1 MDDPSTW
8 FFLILAVGLARALNS
23 STAFMTRRM
32 RWRPGSTL
40 TTLKPVPAVVW
51 SGIWNLIGVLTA
63 SGAVAF
69 GIIALLPAELVLNIG
84 SFAGFAMVFSLLV
97 SAMIWNVGTWWLGL
111 PASSSHTLIGSILGV
126 GLSNSLMSPIHS
138 ITAGVNWSKAHEV
151 GLSLLISPVV
161 GFVCA
166 GALLLISKALIKNE
180 SLYRSPEG
188 KTPPSMWIRGLL
200 MVTCTGVSFAH
211 GSNDGQKGMGLI
223 MLILIGILPGTY
235 ALKMDAS
242 GARPAIEDHGITRL
256 RRSLNSIGVATRVT
270 AAVHSPPRANP

>member
-1 MDDPSTW
+1 
-8 FFLILAVGLARALNS
+8 
-23 STAFMTRRM
+23 MTRQTRVA
-32 RWRPGSTL
+32 TVIY
-40 TTLKPVPAVVW
+40 TNTLKPVPAVVW

-84 SFAGFAMVFSLLV
+84 SIAGFAMVFSLLV

-126 GLSNSLMSPIHS
+126 GLANSLMNPIHS

-151 GLSLLISPVV
+151 GLSLLISPIV

-188 KTPPSMWIRGLL
+188 KTPPPMWIRGLL
-200 MVTCTGVSFAH
+200 MGPARVFRSPTAQTTARRVW
-211 GSNDGQKGMGLI
+211 GS
-223 MLILIGILPGTY
+223 
-235 ALKMDAS
+235 S
-242 GARPAIEDHGITRL
+242 C
-256 RRSLNSIGVATRVT
+256 
-270 AAVHSPPRANP
+270 